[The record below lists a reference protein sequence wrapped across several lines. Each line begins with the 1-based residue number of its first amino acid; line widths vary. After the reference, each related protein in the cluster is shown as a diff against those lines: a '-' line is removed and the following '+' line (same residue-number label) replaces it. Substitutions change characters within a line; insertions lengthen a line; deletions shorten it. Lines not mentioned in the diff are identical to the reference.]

1 VSVILKDIDYNKR
14 KNNDYSK
21 INSEMYSLD
30 KYRDIAK
37 KCISLFSGASCSV
50 FMIKNE
56 DAISHVAEH
65 IMWGHARW
73 REDGGRT
80 LKSYLNQC
88 AIWAIKVWKTKAYK
102 SDSKS
107 CLSLNHTI
115 YNNNGSESEQYKL
128 VEDKKS
134 KTPQEIIFNNPSNEA
149 VSIIKKCSLTN
160 LQNKCVSLRYIE
172 GKKLQEIADEIG
184 VSKQAVNQHIKKAI
198 NKLRKQNGICER

>member
-1 VSVILKDIDYNKR
+1 MSVILKDIDYNKR

-30 KYRDIAK
+30 KYREIAK
-37 KCISLFSGASCSV
+37 KCISLFSGANCSV

-73 REDGGRT
+73 KEDGGRT

-88 AIWAIKVWKTKAYK
+88 AIWAIKVWKTKVYK

-115 YNNNGSESEQYKL
+115 CNNNGSESEQYKL

-149 VSIIKKCSLTN
+149 ISIINKCSLTK

-198 NKLRKQNGICER
+198 NKLRNQNGICE